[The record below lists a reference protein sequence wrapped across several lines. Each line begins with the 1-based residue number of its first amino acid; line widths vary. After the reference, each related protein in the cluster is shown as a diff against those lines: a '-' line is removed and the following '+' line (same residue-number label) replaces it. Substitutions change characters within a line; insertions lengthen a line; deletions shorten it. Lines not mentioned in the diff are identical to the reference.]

1 MFFGV
6 AAVAALL
13 YARAVGIVTA
23 LTAGVPPIDLSRL
36 PLVAGLA
43 GLHCEGFVRK
53 ASVALA
59 TLAVAF
65 ALGRQGHLLSVA
77 ARASGRVVLG
87 QPKLVRCVAAHAGH
101 CLGVESLVAS
111 RVRVAARAGSRSG
124 SGGVAGVRIVAR
136 GAGRRLALC
145 PRVVRLARAVT
156 SDTRAAG
163 VGLHVMR
170 AMTRVALSMGR
181 NAPAAQDRSVFMT
194 RTAAHHVFG
203 TEVVG
208 PMTPGAFLVPFGEER
223 GRRHDGFLL
232 GVAAGAAE
240 VGGLARRVLR
250 GVTGGA
256 YLLRR
261 LAFGGVGGVHTA
273 VAGRAAR
280 LFDGRLCVGL
290 MTGLARLG
298 AVHDHRRN
306 VAFGVLAVAALT
318 IPGPRGRLRVELGLL
333 T

>member
-1 MFFGV
+1 MALDAFPVVGIEVQPGERIGLVASGATWRLGDPAGAVRAVALGAAAIDLGVRSLFCGLVAASATPRGRLARVWFVARRALLVSAGGALVFFGV

-124 SGGVAGVRIVAR
+124 SGGK
-136 GAGRRLALC
+136 
-145 PRVVRLARAVT
+145 
-156 SDTRAAG
+156 
-163 VGLHVMR
+163 
-170 AMTRVALSMGR
+170 
-181 NAPAAQDRSVFMT
+181 
-194 RTAAHHVFG
+194 
-203 TEVVG
+203 
-208 PMTPGAFLVPFGEER
+208 
-223 GRRHDGFLL
+223 
-232 GVAAGAAE
+232 
-240 VGGLARRVLR
+240 
-250 GVTGGA
+250 
-256 YLLRR
+256 
-261 LAFGGVGGVHTA
+261 
-273 VAGRAAR
+273 
-280 LFDGRLCVGL
+280 
-290 MTGLARLG
+290 G
-298 AVHDHRRN
+298 AVGS
-306 VAFGVLAVAALT
+306 V
-318 IPGPRGRLRVELGLL
+318 
-333 T
+333 